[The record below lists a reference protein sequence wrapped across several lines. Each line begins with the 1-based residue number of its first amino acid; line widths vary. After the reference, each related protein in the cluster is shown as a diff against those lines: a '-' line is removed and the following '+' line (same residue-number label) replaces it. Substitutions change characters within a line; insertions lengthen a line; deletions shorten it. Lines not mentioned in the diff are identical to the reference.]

1 MKYRLVL
8 LSSIL
13 LFSCSS
19 ILNRSFTINPA
30 NYNYDYVTFNKK
42 LDRNNAKYT
51 LNITS
56 LDKSNFSNGTN
67 FPFITQFFQDELK
80 ENVIQKNHC
89 NNDGKLVIPFL
100 INYDITAENV
110 QFLKQYTDFDYII
123 LTKIQYLEELD
134 KMALTSLNKKRLSS
148 SKAGAISFL
157 KIFDIKNNRI
167 FIEMSCIA
175 EVTINEARDMY
186 SGIREFQ
193 PIAIHKKSY
202 ELGEKSM
209 KKLLKRIK

>member
-1 MKYRLVL
+1 M
-8 LSSIL
+8 
-13 LFSCSS
+13 
-19 ILNRSFTINPA
+19 
-30 NYNYDYVTFNKK
+30 
-42 LDRNNAKYT
+42 
-51 LNITS
+51 
-56 LDKSNFSNGTN
+56 
-67 FPFITQFFQDELK
+67 TQFFQDELK

-157 KIFDIKNNRI
+157 KIFDIKNNQI
-167 FIEMSCIA
+167 FIEMSCTA
-175 EVTINEARDMY
+175 EVTINAARDMY

-202 ELGEKSM
+202 ELGDKSM